1 MMRSYFFIVL
11 MVVLAALHFNRFCLA
26 QELQSRDGNIIVCI
40 IELEHADADKLAQT
54 LKPLLSSKAR
64 LIPYQRT
71 NTLIIK
77 DREAI
82 VNMLS
87 KITSASQ

>member
-1 MMRSYFFIVL
+1 MRSYFLIAIFVFF
-11 MVVLAALHFNRFCLA
+11 ALPGNKHCID
-26 QELQSRDGNIIVCI
+26 QQLQSREGNIIVCI
-40 IELEHADADKLAQT
+40 IELDHAGADDLAKT